1 MPQLREIPWVKISA
15 EGVAIV
21 VSILLAFG
29 IQAWWEDK
37 QTQLAER
44 EVLSA
49 LIADLEEKRSQIPWG
64 RQFAD
69 AIMQS
74 AERLISVALND
85 SAHMESNE
93 IDRLLGDLWWYNV
106 PEQWTTGFLE
116 SLALSGQLST
126 ISNARLRNSL
136 GELRINLH
144 NVGRYA
150 SDDKEFVM
158 RRQLPYLSENAFL
171 PQILNA
177 VDHTPGHPEEPYVH
191 RTDTN
196 LSFDHADLLEQRQF
210 QNLLME
216 RVDRLKSLNDL
227 GWSDLEEIL
236 NQVLDL
242 LHAELGEE
250 S

>member
-1 MPQLREIPWVKISA
+1 MPQLREIPWLRISA

-37 QTQLAER
+37 QMQLAER

-49 LIADLEEKRSQIPWG
+49 LIADLEEKRSQIPYV
-64 RQFAD
+64 RQFTD
-69 AIMQS
+69 AMVQS
-74 AERLISVALND
+74 AESLISVALND
-85 SAHMESNE
+85 SAQMESNE
-93 IDRLLGDLWWYNV
+93 IDRCLGDIWWYNV

-116 SLALSGQLST
+116 SLAQSGQLST

-136 GELRINLH
+136 SQLWIDLH
-144 NVGRYA
+144 GVGRYA
-150 SDDKEFVM
+150 NDDKEFVM
-158 RRQLPYLSENAFL
+158 QRQLPYLSENAFL

-177 VDHTPGHPEEPYVH
+177 IDHMPGHPEEPYVQ
-191 RTDTN
+191 RTDMN
-196 LSFDHADLLEQRQF
+196 QSFDHADLLGQRQF
-210 QNLLME
+210 QNLLIE
-216 RVDRLKSLNDL
+216 RVDVLKALDDL
-227 GWSDLEEIL
+227 GLSDLEENL

-242 LHAELGEE
+242 LHAELGED